1 MLPAE
6 IILGTLTAGGALLS
20 AIFGGGL
27 FKQYIS
33 HSNQMAV
40 QKHDLEQTKAKVDA
54 NVQDIQDLKTTAA
67 LQSKDI
73 ESFAQSVK
81 KLEMLPEINSKLS
94 SLEGLMTYLKEQIK
108 DFRSERMDHDKHS

>member
-6 IILGTLTAGGALLS
+6 IILGTLTATGALLT

-27 FKQYIS
+27 LRQYVE
-33 HSNQMAV
+33 HAKQMAV
-40 QKHDLEQTKAKVDA
+40 QKHDLDQTKAKVEE
-54 NVQDIQDLKTTAA
+54 NVQDIQELKTTAA

-108 DFRSERMDHDKHS
+108 DFRSERMDHDKHN